1 MKHVLHVSD
10 AGRVETQRLV
20 ECLRVLFRVEG
31 ESSERGRGRRAGRW
45 AGVGRLQRKP
55 RAKRRVRQES
65 AREERTS
72 NISSMFVTPEVLQL
86 DMSALKSSEP
96 EKSPLMSVMPE
107 TSQVSMGPYV
117 AVAEF
122 TLSLYS

>member
-1 MKHVLHVSD
+1 
-10 AGRVETQRLV
+10 
-20 ECLRVLFRVEG
+20 
-31 ESSERGRGRRAGRW
+31 
-45 AGVGRLQRKP
+45 
-55 RAKRRVRQES
+55 
-65 AREERTS
+65 
-72 NISSMFVTPEVLQL
+72 MFVTPEVLQL

>member
-1 MKHVLHVSD
+1 MCAVLQC
-10 AGRVETQRLV
+10 A
-20 ECLRVLFRVEG
+20 
-31 ESSERGRGRRAGRW
+31 ESKGAYMMRGWRRAGRRAG
-45 AGVGRLQRKP
+45 VGRWQRKP

>member
-1 MKHVLHVSD
+1 MGGSGAVAAQAACK
-10 AGRVETQRLV
+10 E
-20 ECLRVLFRVEG
+20 EG
-31 ESSERGRGRRAGRW
+31 PTGNCKRSASEE
-45 AGVGRLQRKP
+45 L
-55 RAKRRVRQES
+55 
-65 AREERTS
+65 TS
-72 NISSMFVTPEVLQL
+72 NISSMLVTPEVLQL